1 MTSRVNDMPPPW
13 PNQALAQAR
22 EASQVQ
28 AKKPE
33 ETPKNGPVDEVAIT
47 AAKPPASEQSSS
59 ADAKPNAHE
68 EKSSAAEAVNGH
80 VNIVA

>member
-22 EASQVQ
+22 EASQVP
-28 AKKPE
+28 AKKQD
-33 ETPKNGPVDEVAIT
+33 ETPKSGPVDEVAIT
-47 AAKPPASEQSSS
+47 AAKPPASEQPSNVE
-59 ADAKPNAHE
+59 AKPNVHE
-68 EKSSAAEAVNGH
+68 EKSSAAEAVDGH